1 MVRRW
6 QEVGIEKD
14 LRLEYFSFDK
24 SMVIL
29 DDQEYL
35 GTMNTLFGGLINV
48 DIASIAKVE
57 FSLIPFKGASH

>member
-6 QEVGIEKD
+6 LEVGIEKD

-35 GTMNTLFGGLINV
+35 GTITC
-48 DIASIAKVE
+48 
-57 FSLIPFKGASH
+57 SLVS